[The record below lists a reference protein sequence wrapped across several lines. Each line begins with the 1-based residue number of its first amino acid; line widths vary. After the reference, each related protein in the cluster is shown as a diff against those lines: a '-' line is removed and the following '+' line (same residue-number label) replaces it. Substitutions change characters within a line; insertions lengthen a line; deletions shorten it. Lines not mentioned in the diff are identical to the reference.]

1 MDSRLTTHT
10 HTAFLSL
17 DSYHYPSLHPPFG
30 SDPLY
35 RSWPITQSHP
45 CSLHLSLSLFG
56 ISTAFTLNTHTLL
69 YTLGDTFRDAG
80 LSLTPTSHLV
90 LLFSPALHTACVL
103 CLRFA
108 LLFSLPHFLF
118 YSLPTSCD
126 TFSLT
131 PFPVHVLMHYSVP
144 FYGIHSVSSV
154 CAPIIPKIKKVL
166 FICPDVVPKKL
177 SLEYWMLNALN

>member
-1 MDSRLTTHT
+1 MCDEWVLLMKVQVLYGQQAHHT
-10 HTAFLSL
+10 HKECLSISL

-80 LSLTPTSHLV
+80 LSLTLTSHLV
-90 LLFSPALHTACVL
+90 LLFSPTLHTACVL

-108 LLFSLPHFLF
+108 LLYSLPHFLF
-118 YSLPTSCD
+118 YSLPPYT
-126 TFSLT
+126 L
-131 PFPVHVLMHYSVP
+131 P
-144 FYGIHSVSSV
+144 SSRTYALF
-154 CAPIIPKIKKVL
+154 CAILWDK
-166 FICPDVVPKKL
+166 
-177 SLEYWMLNALN
+177 